1 MNTLITLCLDRRWS
15 SLQWQLQSKRA
26 LQSPLKSR
34 VGASTAE
41 PPEGM
46 TYTSAHL
53 WAVSP
58 TPEISACPFTAK
70 EAVLELSIC
79 PVTAKEAV
87 NELSVCPFMA
97 KEAISECSFYP
108 VMAAVNLCALYYT
121 PV

>member
-1 MNTLITLCLDRRWS
+1 MNTLITLCLDRKWS

-34 VGASTAE
+34 VGASAAK

-46 TYTSAHL
+46 AYTSAHL

-70 EAVLELSIC
+70 EAVL
-79 PVTAKEAV
+79 
-87 NELSVCPFMA
+87 ELSVCPFMA

>member
-1 MNTLITLCLDRRWS
+1 MNALITLCLDRRWS

-34 VGASTAE
+34 VRASAAK

-46 TYTSAHL
+46 AYTSAHL

-87 NELSVCPFMA
+87 N
-97 KEAISECSFYP
+97 
-108 VMAAVNLCALYYT
+108 
-121 PV
+121 